1 MDARL
6 DERLAGG
13 GRLSGRLGRLPP
25 SGTLAVGEKVRAL
38 RASGRSIFNLSGG
51 APDPGPPVGLE
62 LPVIAPGE
70 NSLGDP
76 WGELALRKS
85 FADRLARRYNV
96 VRGADCEMVV
106 TVGAK
111 QGLYFAL
118 LALLEPGDEVI
129 VIDPC
134 WVTYAPSVELAGGRA
149 IAVPLAAPDNR
160 LDTDAIAAAV
170 TERTRVV
177 LINTPHNPTG
187 RVFNEAE
194 LSALAHLVK
203 ERDLWLMC
211 DESFDLFVFDGRTH
225 LSPGVFDAIRDRTI
239 LLYSFSKVFALP
251 SYRIGMLVGPEPV
264 CSLVANCTQQ
274 LISSVALASQKVAHA
289 ALQKETE
296 WAPLLRRTYQDKRDA
311 CLALLKQDAR
321 VDARAPQGAFY
332 LFPNIER
339 TGWSSERL
347 ATHLLDASGV
357 ALTSGAVFGGA
368 GEGHIRLNLVGSLP
382 ALLEGTRAL
391 LQGLPG

>member
-149 IAVPLAAPDNR
+149 IPVPLAAPDNR

-211 DESFDLFVFDGRTH
+211 DESFDLFVFDGGKH
-225 LSPGVFDAIRDRTI
+225 LSPGLFDAIRDRTV
-239 LLYSFSKVFALP
+239 LLYSFSKAFALP

-264 CSLVANCTQQ
+264 CRLVATCTQQ
-274 LISSVALASQKVAHA
+274 LISSVSLASQKVACA
-289 ALQKETE
+289 ALNEETE
-296 WAPLLRRTYQDKRDA
+296 WAPLLRQTYQAKRDA
-311 CLALLKQDAR
+311 CLSVLRQEPRFDA
-321 VDARAPQGAFY
+321 AAPQGTFY
-332 LFPNIER
+332 LFPGITR
-339 TGWSSERL
+339 FGQTSEAL
-347 ATHLLDASGV
+347 TAHLLDKAGV
-357 ALTSGAVFGGA
+357 AVTSGAAFGVG
-368 GEGHIRLNLVGSLP
+368 GEGHIRLNLVGPLP
-382 ALLEGTRAL
+382 AILDGARAL
-391 LQGLPG
+391 LRGLPE

>member
-1 MDARL
+1 MDTRL
-6 DERLAGG
+6 DERLVGADGCRGVSAGCRPLERWLWERRC
-13 GRLSGRLGRLPP
+13 GRCGRPGAASSTFPAARLIL
-25 SGTLAVGEKVRAL
+25 TA
-38 RASGRSIFNLSGG
+38 
-51 APDPGPPVGLE
+51 VGLE
-62 LPVIAPGE
+62 LPAIAPGE

-85 FADRLARRYNV
+85 FADRLAHRHNV
-96 VRGADCEMVV
+96 VRGADREMVV
-106 TVGAK
+106 TIGASR
-111 QGLYFAL
+111 LYFAL

-149 IAVPLAAPDNR
+149 IPVPLAAPDNR
-160 LDTDAIAAAV
+160 LDTEAIAAAI
-170 TERTRVV
+170 TGRTRVV
-177 LINTPHNPTG
+177 LTNTPHNPTG
-187 RVFNEAE
+187 RVFSEAE

-211 DESFDLFVFDGRTH
+211 DGGFDLFAFDDRTH

-239 LLYSFSKVFALP
+239 LLYSFSKAFALP
-251 SYRIGMLVGPEPV
+251 SYRIGMLVGPEQV

-311 CLALLKQDAR
+311 CFALLKQDAR
-321 VDARAPQGAFY
+321 VDARAPQGTFY

-339 TGWSSERL
+339 TGWSSQRL
-347 ATHLLDASGV
+347 ATHLLDAAEV
-357 ALTSGAVFGGA
+357 AVTSGAVFGSA
-368 GEGHIRLNLVGSLP
+368 GEGHIRLNLVGPLP
-382 ALLEGTRAL
+382 ALLEGTKAL
-391 LQGLPG
+391 LRGLPG